1 MAGEPVV
8 LASVRQQV
16 PRAAIANGVIICKAK
31 LEVELPKNGFATSRF
46 DELLA
51 LFRESAVKQL

>member
-1 MAGEPVV
+1 M